1 MFIPFTVLT
10 IGSVLTVSTIDRV
23 PSLDTRPTCAGAAQ
37 EISVTRTVEACQ
49 LSEQQARDA
58 LIAQWHSFPSADRT
72 TCVGTTKIGG
82 FPSYVQVL
90 TCLEIARDARTMK
103 VD

>member
-1 MFIPFTVLT
+1 VFIPFTVLT

-37 EISVTRTVEACQ
+37 QVSVTRTVETCQ
-49 LSEQQARDA
+49 RSEDEARDA
-58 LIAQWHSFPSADRT
+58 LVAQWHSYPSADKA
-72 TCVGTTKIGG
+72 TCVATTRIGG

-90 TCLEIARDARTMK
+90 TCLELARDARTLK
-103 VD
+103 LD